1 MTGILITCKNMEKAI
16 NDFRDKHAFL
26 LTELRRLEADDAD
39 DSHAARTREL
49 RSILKVVARSYLRE
63 EVDPE
68 VTEEQLTDWLN
79 RLEAA

>member
-1 MTGILITCKNMEKAI
+1 MGNAI
-16 NDFRDKHAFL
+16 NDFKDRHALL
-26 LTELRRLEADDAD
+26 LTELRRLEADAAD
-39 DSHAARTREL
+39 DSQAARKREL

-68 VTEEQLTDWLN
+68 VTEEQLADWLG